1 MAVAGPAHL
10 RNTQRPTK
18 SAMRRE
24 MHISPAIIFE
34 QALAPGFYAGKVMQ
48 MTIAAAFVFR
58 LLGTYMFDLAVPV
71 D

>member
-1 MAVAGPAHL
+1 
-10 RNTQRPTK
+10 
-18 SAMRRE
+18 MRRE
-24 MHISPAIIFE
+24 MHISPVIIFE

-48 MTIAAAFVFR
+48 MTIAAAAVFR